1 MIMKGGNNS
10 YMKTLITSFYMILLF
25 LPFIFSGYFEWN
37 VLLIPVF
44 FYIYQW
50 MIEQYYSLN
59 QKRFEFKDCVF
70 AFCFMIISVLLFRL
84 FGYSF
89 NMNQIMFIF
98 LISILCVIQVGCNHR
113 IHVEIA

>member
-1 MIMKGGNNS
+1 MEQLVVSASASHDNA
-10 YMKTLITSFYMILLF
+10 FV
-25 LPFIFSGYFEWN
+25 FSA
-37 VLLIPVF
+37 
-44 FYIYQW
+44 
-50 MIEQYYSLN
+50 
-59 QKRFEFKDCVF
+59 EFGEF
-70 AFCFMIISVLLFRL
+70 WVLLFRL